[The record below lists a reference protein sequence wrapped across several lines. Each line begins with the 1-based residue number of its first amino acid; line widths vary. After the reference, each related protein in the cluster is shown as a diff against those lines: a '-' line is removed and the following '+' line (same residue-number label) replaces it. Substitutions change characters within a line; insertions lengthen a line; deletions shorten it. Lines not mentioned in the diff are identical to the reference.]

1 MQRAKRVGWMKL
13 LDVLTE
19 ISCECVQKYGYYCA
33 SSRLSSNSMQTQKLR
48 VYIPLRTDF

>member
-19 ISCECVQKYGYYCA
+19 IRCKCVQKNITIIVVQVHVFLHG
-33 SSRLSSNSMQTQKLR
+33 K
-48 VYIPLRTDF
+48 

>member
-33 SSRLSSNSMQTQKLR
+33 SSRLSSNFIDTETTS
-48 VYIPLRTDF
+48 VYIP